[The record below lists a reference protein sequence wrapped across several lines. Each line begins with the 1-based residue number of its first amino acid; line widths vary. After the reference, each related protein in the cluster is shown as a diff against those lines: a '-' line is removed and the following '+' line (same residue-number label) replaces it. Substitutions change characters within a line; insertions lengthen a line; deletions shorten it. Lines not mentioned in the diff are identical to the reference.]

1 MSNILDLGTP
11 LGQDVTN
18 VLLTNRQGDV
28 TLPFQRTN
36 DLKKA
41 VACIQAVSQV
51 GVLENKTMGCV
62 AAQVIMLTT
71 LICICMV
78 VGIKFLMALT
88 FSWFLSYRLTEK
100 PRRAVKSKDDKGDEK
115 NKDDG
120 TGNGGQDL
128 ARGGK
133 KAVGRKNL
141 YTAMLVTCYSEGE
154 NSIRTT
160 LNSLANT
167 SYSVKHKLIVVICD
181 GIVRGHGNKQTTP
194 DIVVNML
201 DLAPGNENPK
211 AASYLAIADGEKQ
224 HNMAKVVR
232 FCCVLYRRI

>member
-1 MSNILDLGTP
+1 MRDDNP
-11 LGQDVTN
+11 LGKDVTDMLFRN
-18 VLLTNRQGDV
+18 LLKDV
-28 TLPFQRTN
+28 TLPLQKTN
-36 DLKKA
+36 DRKDA
-41 VACIQAVSQV
+41 VTCLQAIGQV
-51 GVLENKTMGCV
+51 GVLENKTMSCF
-62 AAQVIMLTT
+62 AAQVIMVTT
-71 LICICMV
+71 LVCVAMV

-100 PRRAVKSKDDKGDEK
+100 PRRPIKKSGTNGDEK
-115 NKDDG
+115 DKDDG
-120 TGNGGQDL
+120 NGNGGQDL

-133 KAVGRKNL
+133 NALGRKNL

-154 NSIRTT
+154 TSIRTT
-160 LNSLANT
+160 LDSLANT

-201 DLAPGNENPK
+201 DLLPGNENPK

-224 HNMAKVVR
+224 HNMAKVVSISSSLP
-232 FCCVLYRRI
+232 FFTN